1 MARSVGSNS
10 TKRPTDR
17 ELQAYVDGELSD
29 KRRGEIAAALKR
41 DPKLRTL
48 ALRYEAQKR
57 GVQRLYDEVLSEPVP
72 KSLSKLLNAAPK
84 PRSRH
89 H

>member
-1 MARSVGSNS
+1 MARSVRSNS

-17 ELQAYVDGELSD
+17 ELQAYVDGELSE
-29 KRRGEIAAALKR
+29 KRRAEIETALKR
-41 DPKLRTL
+41 DLKLRIL
-48 ALRYEAQKR
+48 AQRYEAQKR

-72 KSLSKLLNAAPK
+72 QSLSKLLKIPAK